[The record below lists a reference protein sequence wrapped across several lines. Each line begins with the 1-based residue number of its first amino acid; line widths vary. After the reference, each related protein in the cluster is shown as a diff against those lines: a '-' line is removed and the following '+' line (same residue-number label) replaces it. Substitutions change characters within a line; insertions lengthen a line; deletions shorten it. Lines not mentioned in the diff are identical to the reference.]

1 MVQKEISGSFI
12 YGFNFLLDKKI
23 PASGVGT
30 ANVLL
35 ILPAK
40 NKITTFDS
48 CQITALQD

>member
-23 PASGVGT
+23 PASGVKT
-30 ANVLL
+30 AN

-48 CQITALQD
+48 CQITALRD